1 MNFTI
6 ENSTTPIHVNAVWMG
21 CDLSL
26 SIYGGDAPHIGCT
39 VLAVPR
45 PSLTGQGNSA
55 TVSTLNCVGHKDDFV
70 ATAVAKELAA
80 TLQVTVACSCGIHVD
95 NASPQTIKDITDCI
109 PQIIQTVLST
119 RED

>member
-6 ENSTTPIHVNAVWMG
+6 ETSSTPIHVNVVQMG

-26 SIYGGDAPHIGCT
+26 SVYGGCAPHIGCT

-70 ATAVAKELAA
+70 ATAIAKELAA

-95 NASPQTIKDITDCI
+95 NATPQTIEDITSCV
-109 PQIIQTVLST
+109 PKIIETILRT
-119 RED
+119 REE